1 MDYDISIKDLVQPN
15 ISNLLG
21 FKIFEWGRCIIYK
34 IIEIKLDIIIDLNST
49 LTIYMNTLNLYK
61 DK

>member
-1 MDYDISIKDLVQPN
+1 MDYEISIKDLVQPN
-15 ISNLLG
+15 MFNLLG
-21 FKIFEWGRCIIYK
+21 SKIFEWGRCIIYK

-49 LTIYMNTLNLYK
+49 LTIYMNTFNLYM